1 MTPLDDL
8 VFHHVGIACERIEN
22 EIPQYELIG
31 FRREGEIFEDS
42 RQVIRGL
49 FMKTGSMQIELFEFE
64 RPRGPEADRH
74 RPVNVPGI
82 YHICFVVKD
91 VDKDYQRLKA
101 AGVPFHFPPQ
111 DFGIAKAAYGRDPDG
126 NVFELL
132 QWPTPLK
139 PPRDS
144 SEH

>member
-49 FMKTGSMQIELFEFE
+49 FMKAGSMQIELIEPL
-64 RPRGPEADRH
+64 RPESPVCTFLRGASRCTTKLFS
-74 RPVNVPGI
+74 RT
-82 YHICFVVKD
+82 IC
-91 VDKDYQRLKA
+91 
-101 AGVPFHFPPQ
+101 GPPC
-111 DFGIAKAAYGRDPDG
+111 GR
-126 NVFELL
+126 
-132 QWPTPLK
+132 
-139 PPRDS
+139 
-144 SEH
+144 